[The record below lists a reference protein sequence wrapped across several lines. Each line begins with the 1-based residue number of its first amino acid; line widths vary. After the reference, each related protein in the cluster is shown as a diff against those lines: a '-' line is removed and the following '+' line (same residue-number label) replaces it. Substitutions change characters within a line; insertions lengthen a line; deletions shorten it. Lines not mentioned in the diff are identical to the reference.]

1 MRIAR
6 EKIWISGSSGRL
18 GTSMLRLLDPLDAEI
33 IATDKNEVDITNLDE
48 VTQFVGRIRPHTI
61 INCSGL
67 SNRDKCEANPDAAY
81 LLNAIGARNIAIAS
95 NKYMAKL
102 VQLSTADV
110 FDGKSFKSYTEFDK
124 ANPLNVY
131 GKSKFEGENYVR
143 EFSNHHFIVRVSRL
157 YSRENQLV
165 ENILKEA
172 EKGEVRIAKDLFV
185 SPTSAHELANF
196 LIKLIDTNYYG
207 TYHASADGYTSMK
220 DFAAEILS
228 YTGKN
233 ATIIETFDDERLS
246 QKPGFYA
253 LDDYILKITGG
264 DKIPNW
270 KETLHQYI
278 DREGLNGKT
287 K

>member
-1 MRIAR
+1 
-6 EKIWISGSSGRL
+6 
-18 GTSMLRLLDPLDAEI
+18 
-33 IATDKNEVDITNLDE
+33 
-48 VTQFVGRIRPHTI
+48 
-61 INCSGL
+61 
-67 SNRDKCEANPDAAY
+67 
-81 LLNAIGARNIAIAS
+81 
-95 NKYMAKL
+95 
-102 VQLSTADV
+102 
-110 FDGKSFKSYTEFDK
+110 
-124 ANPLNVY
+124 
-131 GKSKFEGENYVR
+131 
-143 EFSNHHFIVRVSRL
+143 
-157 YSRENQLV
+157 
-165 ENILKEA
+165 
-172 EKGEVRIAKDLFV
+172 
-185 SPTSAHELANF
+185 
-196 LIKLIDTNYYG
+196 
-207 TYHASADGYTSMK
+207 MK